1 MADDSG
7 ETDTEGYQYA
17 VFSTEFALARLWI
30 FLWIRLVLVVRGDIT
45 LASDLQFFDRDSLMR
60 LELSVELAG
69 AFPIIGDIERSI
81 LKRCN
86 NTLDIVNMISSGNS
100 IFPTNVTDEESFYTS
115 QSSKF
120 FLFNFSSGCRIE
132 NSRSVLDVGWKILA

>member
-1 MADDSG
+1 MTLEKPTLKAINTQSFQQSSLLPDSG
-7 ETDTEGYQYA
+7 YFYGYN
-17 VFSTEFALARLWI
+17 
-30 FLWIRLVLVVRGDIT
+30 